1 MKRIEGLDEVWIPE
15 SSLLVTPLEDYYKT
29 KPENTGQFST
39 EGAFEHL
46 HDVGVI
52 ESVGSDMSESLVG
65 HVVFYMPNVSML
77 LTYPGIEP
85 RNQFLKVDKTA
96 VLSIRADES
105 KFDND

>member
-1 MKRIEGLDEVWIPE
+1 MKRIEGLGQVWIPE
-15 SSLLVTPLEDYYKT
+15 SSVLVTPLEDYYKS
-29 KPENTGQFST
+29 KVENASQFST
-39 EGAFEHL
+39 GSAFEHL

-52 ESVGSDMSESLVG
+52 EMVGDGLSESLVG

-96 VLSIRADES
+96 ILSIRADES